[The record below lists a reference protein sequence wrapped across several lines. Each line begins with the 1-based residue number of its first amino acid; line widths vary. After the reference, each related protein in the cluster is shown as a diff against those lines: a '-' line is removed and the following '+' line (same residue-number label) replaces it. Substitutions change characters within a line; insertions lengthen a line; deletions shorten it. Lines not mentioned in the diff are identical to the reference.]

1 MNVKHSAFLE
11 RGIRGTGHASKETE
25 RERERIKGME
35 NLSDAWALQTENQTH
50 TLQ

>member
-25 RERERIKGME
+25 RERENKRDGE
-35 NLSDAWALQTENQTH
+35 FE
-50 TLQ
+50 